1 MEKPQKAKIDPKKKC
16 DQAASEFYKAGMK
29 YISAL
34 DELIEAEKRSPGPG
48 NQLTVLR
55 QRVRI
60 METSL
65 HRLFPDE
72 FADTSGAA
80 E

>member
-16 DQAASEFYKAGMK
+16 DQAADEFYNSGMR
-29 YISAL
+29 YLAAL
-34 DELIEAEKRSPGPG
+34 DELIEVEKGSAAPA

-55 QRVRI
+55 QGVRKL
-60 METSL
+60 ETSL

-72 FADTSGAA
+72 FADTSGGA